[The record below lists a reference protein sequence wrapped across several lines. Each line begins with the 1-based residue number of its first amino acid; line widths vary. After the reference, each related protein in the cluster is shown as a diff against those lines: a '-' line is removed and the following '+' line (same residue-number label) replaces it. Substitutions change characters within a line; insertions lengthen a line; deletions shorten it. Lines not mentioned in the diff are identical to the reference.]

1 MNLREMIRSVLREE
15 GTLPSKLVPSELSA
29 SQTVADRKAAF
40 ERLTVLR
47 TEAVAIEGKQSEAI
61 PDIHRIEQLELELA
75 EVRQR
80 VQRHQRQLYFEH
92 LANSH
97 AIECELRTLRSTYSS
112 QIDAFLETMRDES
125 TRIRSL
131 RPMESFAFGERSPL
145 RDSIQR
151 YEFSTAPALGR
162 RLVAVTAASRR
173 AEELKVQDK
182 SDAELQEEFAALKA
196 ALPSIDGCYDL
207 RSA

>member
-15 GTLPSKLVPSELSA
+15 QTPQSKLVPSELSD
-29 SQTVADRKAAF
+29 SQAITVRKASF

-47 TEAVAIEGKQSEAI
+47 AAAVAIEGKQSEAI
-61 PDIHRIEQLELELA
+61 PDVHRIERLELELA

-80 VQRHQRQLYFEH
+80 VQRHQRQLYLEH
-92 LANSH
+92 LANSD
-97 AIECELRTLRSTYSS
+97 AIECELRTLRSTCSP

-125 TRIRSL
+125 TRILSL
-131 RPMESFAFGERSPL
+131 RPLESFAFGERSPL
-145 RDSIQR
+145 RDSVQR

-162 RLVAVTAASRR
+162 RLVAVHAASRR

-196 ALPSIDGCYDL
+196 ALPCIDGCYDL